1 MPTQIKK
8 VLVANRGEIARRVIH
23 GARALG
29 IATAVVHS
37 DADADALFVAEADEA
52 VRLPGTAP
60 GQTYLRSDLILDAAA
75 RVGADAIHP
84 GYGFLSENAAFAQAV
99 TDAGLVFIG
108 PTPEAI
114 AAMGDKV
121 TAKRMMAAAGV
132 PVLAGFTIGADGQAL
147 PEGGGEPVDVA
158 TALAAVGL
166 PAIVKASAG
175 GGGRGMRIIASAEEA
190 ADAIASAQREA
201 ESAFGNPMVFLERYL
216 SPSRHIEIQVIADD
230 HGNTVALFE
239 RECSIQ
245 RRHQKI
251 VEEAPSPFV
260 DADLRAHLC
269 QAAVAAAQAVGYR
282 NAGTVEFIVGTD
294 GTAAFLEMNTRL
306 QVEHPVT
313 EAITGL
319 DLVALQF
326 AVAAGQPLPASACAP
341 GINGHAIEVRLCAED
356 PAAGYL
362 PVSGTFELFEI
373 ADAAQFAPARS
384 GGGSVR
390 VDSALTD
397 GGTVSPYYDSMIAK
411 VIAHA
416 PTRAGAAALLADAL
430 SRARLHGVTTNR
442 DLLVAI
448 LRSDAFLA
456 GDTTTDFLERVPG
469 LLDPAGDATAQR
481 LHAAVAAIARHH
493 RARPAGLPQPAV
505 PRGWRNN
512 RATLE
517 TVTFKTA
524 DGETIKVASDLTGAD
539 AVVEIDDERVPLTIH
554 RATAGAGWQ
563 AVGTEASVDLT
574 AGGVRRR
581 YRVHLSDDRTAET
594 IGLAAVDSPL
604 GHSTFHV
611 LDPLPAPGAGGP
623 TGGLTAP
630 MPGAVVRILVAV
642 GDVVEAGQSL
652 LVLEAMKMEH
662 TIRSP
667 QDGTVAAI
675 NVKEGEQVQI
685 GAVLAALQE
694 S

>member
-1 MPTQIKK
+1 MGPQITK

-29 IATAVVHS
+29 IATAVVYS

-60 GQTYLRSDLILDAAA
+60 GQTYLRSELILDAAA

-99 TDAGLVFIG
+99 TDAGLIFVG
-108 PTPEAI
+108 PPAAAI
-114 AAMGDKV
+114 SAMGDKV

-132 PVLAGFTIGADGQAL
+132 PTLAGFTIGEDGRAV
-147 PEGGGEPVDVA
+147 PEGGGEPVEISA
-158 TALAAVGL
+158 ALAAVGL

-175 GGGRGMRIIASAEEA
+175 GGGRGMRIIAEPGEA
-190 ADAIASAQREA
+190 AEAIASAQREA
-201 ESAFGNPMVFLERYL
+201 ASAFGNPMVFLERYL
-216 SPSRHIEIQVIADD
+216 SPSRHIEVQVIADD

-251 VEEAPSPFV
+251 VEEAPSAFV
-260 DADLRAHLC
+260 GPELREQLC
-269 QAAVAAAQAVGYR
+269 RAAVAAAQAVGYR
-282 NAGTVEFIVGTD
+282 NAGTVEFIVGAD

-326 AVAAGQPLPASACAP
+326 AVAAGRSLPPAALAATV
-341 GINGHAIEVRLCAED
+341 GGHAIEVRLCAED

-373 ADAAQFAPARS
+373 AAASEFSCPAGP
-384 GGGSVR
+384 GGWVR
-390 VDSALTD
+390 VDAALGS

-416 PTRAGAAALLADAL
+416 PTRSGAAALLSDAL

-448 LRSDAFLA
+448 LRSPQFLA
-456 GDTTTDFLERVPG
+456 GDTTTDFLDRVTG
-469 LLDPAGDATAQR
+469 LAARVVAPETQR
-481 LHAAVAAIARHH
+481 LHAAVAAIAGHH
-493 RARPAGLPQPAV
+493 RERPTGVPQIAI

-512 RATLE
+512 RSTLE
-517 TVTFKTA
+517 TLTVKTA
-524 DGETIKVASDLTGAD
+524 DGETVRIGHDLTGTEPILQVD
-539 AVVEIDDERVPLTIH
+539 AEPLSLTIH
-554 RATAGAGWQ
+554 GAD
-563 AVGTEASVDLT
+563 ASCVDMT
-574 AGGVRRR
+574 TGGVRRR
-581 YRVHLSDDRTAET
+581 YRVHLSDLASAGS
-594 IGLAAVDSPL
+594 IGTAAVDSPL
-604 GHSTFHV
+604 GHSTFSL
-611 LDPLPAPGAGGP
+611 LDPLPAPSAGGP

-630 MPGAVVRILVAV
+630 MPGAVIRVLVSV
-642 GDVVEAGQSL
+642 GDIVEAGQPL

-675 NVKEGEQVQI
+675 NVAEGEQVQI
-685 GAVLAALQE
+685 GAVLAALVQE
-694 S
+694 

>member
-1 MPTQIKK
+1 MDRQISK

-23 GARALG
+23 GARSLG
-29 IATAVVHS
+29 IATAVVYS

-60 GQTYLRSDLILDAAA
+60 GQTYLRSELILDAAA

-99 TDAGLVFIG
+99 TDAGLIFVG
-108 PTPEAI
+108 PPPAAI
-114 AAMGDKV
+114 SAMGDKV

-132 PVLAGFTIGADGQAL
+132 PTLAGFTIGADGRAM
-147 PEGGGEPVDVA
+147 PEGGGAHVEVSA
-158 TALAAVGL
+158 ALAVVGL

-175 GGGRGMRIIASAEEA
+175 GGGRGMRIIADPAEA
-190 ADAIASAQREA
+190 AEAIASAQREA
-201 ESAFGNPMVFLERYL
+201 ASAFGNPTVFLERYL
-216 SPSRHIEIQVIADD
+216 SPSRHIEVQVIADD

-251 VEEAPSPFV
+251 VEEAPSAFV
-260 DADLRAHLC
+260 GPELREHLC
-269 QAAVAAAQAVGYR
+269 RAAVAAAQAVGYR
-282 NAGTVEFIVGTD
+282 NAGTVEFIVGAD

-326 AVAAGQPLPASACAP
+326 AVAAGQPLPPAALAATVT
-341 GINGHAIEVRLCAED
+341 GHAIEVRLCAED

-362 PVSGTFELFEI
+362 PVSGTFGLFEI
-373 ADAAQFAPARS
+373 PAATEFTGPT
-384 GGGSVR
+384 GPGGSVR
-390 VDSALTD
+390 VDAALGS

-430 SRARLHGVTTNR
+430 ARARLHGVTTNR

-448 LRSDAFLA
+448 LRSPQFLA
-456 GDTTTDFLERVPG
+456 GDTTTDFLDRVGG
-469 LLDPAGDATAQR
+469 LTARVISPETQR
-481 LHAAVAAIARHH
+481 LHAAVAAIASLH
-493 RARPAGLPQPAV
+493 RERPAGVPQIAI

-512 RATLE
+512 RSTLE
-517 TVTFKTA
+517 TLNLKSA
-524 DGETIKVASDLTGAD
+524 DGESVKVGHDLTGPEPVLEVDDEPVSVTIHAAD
-539 AVVEIDDERVPLTIH
+539 A
-554 RATAGAGWQ
+554 
-563 AVGTEASVDLT
+563 SCVDMT
-574 AGGVRRR
+574 TGGVRRR
-581 YRVHLSDDRTAET
+581 YRVQLSDARSAGA
-594 IGLAAVDSPL
+594 IGGAAVDSAL
-604 GHSTFHV
+604 GHSTFSV
-611 LDPLPAPGAGGP
+611 LDPLPAPSAGGP
-623 TGGLTAP
+623 TGGLAAP
-630 MPGAVVRILVAV
+630 MPGAVVRVLVSV
-642 GDVVEAGQSL
+642 GDVVEAGQPM

-675 NVKEGEQVQI
+675 NVAEGEQVQI
-685 GAVLAALQE
+685 GAVLAALAQD
-694 S
+694 

>member
-1 MPTQIKK
+1 MPRQITK
-8 VLVANRGEIARRVIH
+8 VLVANRGEIARRVLR
-23 GARALG
+23 GARSLG
-29 IATAVVHS
+29 IATAVVYS

-60 GQTYLRSDLILDAAA
+60 ADTYLRGELILDAAA

-84 GYGFLSENAAFAQAV
+84 GYGFLSENAQFAADV
-99 TDAGLVFIG
+99 AAAGLVFIG
-108 PTPEAI
+108 PPAAAI
-114 AAMGDKV
+114 SAMGDKV

-132 PVLAGFTIGADGQAL
+132 PVLAGFTIGEDGRAA
-147 PEGGGEPVDVA
+147 PEGGGEAVDIRA
-158 TALAAVGL
+158 ALTAVGL

-175 GGGRGMRIIASAEEA
+175 GGGRGMRIIADPAE
-190 ADAIASAQREA
+190 ADEQIASAQREA
-201 ESAFGNPMVFLERYL
+201 ASAFGNPMVFLERYL

-251 VEEAPSPFV
+251 VEEAPSAFV
-260 DADLRAHLC
+260 SADLREQLC
-269 QAAVAAAQAVGYR
+269 TAAVAAARAVDYR
-282 NAGTVEFIVGTD
+282 GAGTVEFIVGAD

-319 DLVALQF
+319 DLVALQLL
-326 AVAAGQPLPASACAP
+326 VAGGNPLPAAARSA
-341 GINGHAIEVRLCAED
+341 GVSGHAIEVRLCAED

-373 ADAAQFAPARS
+373 DTPC
-384 GGGSVR
+384 GPNGYVR
-390 VDSALTD
+390 VDSALAT
-397 GGTVSPYYDSMIAK
+397 GGEVSPYYDSMIAK

-416 PTRAGAAALLADAL
+416 PTRSGAAALLADTL

-448 LRSDAFLA
+448 LRSAAFLA
-456 GDTTTDFLERVPG
+456 ADTTTDFLERVDG
-469 LLDPAGDATAQR
+469 LTAAATVPEVHQ

-493 RARPAGLPQPAV
+493 RARPAGSTQPAI

-517 TVTFKTA
+517 SVTFKTQ
-524 DGETIKVASDLTGAD
+524 DGESIG
-539 AVVEIDDERVPLTIH
+539 IGH
-554 RATAGAGWQ
+554 
-563 AVGTEASVDLT
+563 DLT
-574 AGGVRRR
+574 AAEPILLVDGAPHPLVIHAADGVGVELSTGGVRRR
-581 YRVHLSDDRTAET
+581 FRVHLSEIVGAGSLG
-594 IGLAAVDSPL
+594 IACVDSPL
-604 GHSTFHV
+604 GHSTLTV
-611 LDPLPAPGAGGP
+611 LDPLPAPGSSGP
-623 TGGLTAP
+623 AGGLTAP
-630 MPGAVVRILVAV
+630 MPGAVVRILVSV
-642 GDVVEAGQSL
+642 GDTVEAGTPL

-667 QDGTVAAI
+667 DDGVVAAI
-675 NVKEGEQVQI
+675 NVTEGEQVPI
-685 GAVLAALQE
+685 GAVLAELSTE

>member
-60 GQTYLRSDLILDAAA
+60 GQTYLRGDLILDAAA

-99 TDAGLVFIG
+99 ADAGLVFIG

-132 PVLAGFTIGADGQAL
+132 PVLAGFTIGADGRAL
-147 PEGGGEPVDVA
+147 PEGGGGTYGLPGDGNAVDVA

-175 GGGRGMRIIASAEEA
+175 GGGRGMRIIASADEA

-251 VEEAPSPFV
+251 VEEAPSSFV

-326 AVAAGQPLPASACAP
+326 AVAAGQPLPATACAP
-341 GINGHAIEVRLCAED
+341 DINGHAIEVRLCAED

-373 ADAAQFAPARS
+373 AAAAQFAPARS

-430 SRARLHGVTTNR
+430 CRARLHGVTTNR

-456 GDTTTDFLERVPG
+456 GDTTTDFLERVTG

-539 AVVEIDDERVPLTIH
+539 AVLEIDDERVPMTIH
-554 RATAGAGWQ
+554 RADGAN
-563 AVGTEASVDLT
+563 VDLT

-642 GDVVEAGQSL
+642 GDVVEAGQPL

-667 QDGTVAAI
+667 QDGTVAAL

>member
-1 MPTQIKK
+1 MTK

-29 IATAVVHS
+29 IATAVVYS

-60 GQTYLRSDLILDAAA
+60 GQTYLRSELILDAAA

-99 TDAGLVFIG
+99 TDAGLIFVG
-108 PTPEAI
+108 PPAAAI
-114 AAMGDKV
+114 SAMGDKV
-121 TAKRMMAAAGV
+121 TAKAMMAAAGV
-132 PVLAGFTIGADGQAL
+132 PTLAGFTIGEDGRAV
-147 PEGGGEPVDVA
+147 PESGGEPVEISA
-158 TALAAVGL
+158 ALAAVGL

-175 GGGRGMRIIASAEEA
+175 GGGRGMRIIADPGEA
-190 ADAIASAQREA
+190 AEAIASAQREA
-201 ESAFGNPMVFLERYL
+201 ASAFGNPTVFLERYL
-216 SPSRHIEIQVIADD
+216 SPSRHIEVQVIADD

-251 VEEAPSPFV
+251 VEEAPSSFV
-260 DADLRAHLC
+260 GPELREQLC
-269 QAAVAAAQAVGYR
+269 RAAVAAAQAVGYR
-282 NAGTVEFIVGTD
+282 NAGTVEFIVGAD

-326 AVAAGQPLPASACAP
+326 AVAAGLPLPPSALEPAVS
-341 GINGHAIEVRLCAED
+341 GHAIEVRLCAED

-373 ADAAQFAPARS
+373 AASAEFSAPA
-384 GGGSVR
+384 GPGGSVR
-390 VDSALTD
+390 VDAALGD

-448 LRSDAFLA
+448 LRSPPFLA
-456 GDTTTDFLERVPG
+456 GDTSTDFLDRLPELIARIAP
-469 LLDPAGDATAQR
+469 PETRR
-481 LHAAVAAIARHH
+481 LHAAVAAIANHH
-493 RARPAGLPQPAV
+493 RERPAGVPQIAV

-512 RATLE
+512 RSTLE
-517 TVTFKTA
+517 TLSLKTS
-524 DGETIKVASDLTGAD
+524 DGESVKVGHDLTGTEP
-539 AVVEIDDERVPLTIH
+539 VIEVDDERLSLTIH
-554 RATAGAGWQ
+554 AAD
-563 AVGTEASVDLT
+563 ASCVDMT
-574 AGGVRRR
+574 TGGVRRR
-581 YRVHLSDDRTAET
+581 YRVHLSDAVSAGV
-594 IGLAAVDSPL
+594 IGTAAVDSPL
-604 GHSTFHV
+604 GHSTFSL
-611 LDPLPAPGAGGP
+611 LDPLPAPSAGGP
-623 TGGLTAP
+623 TGGLAAP
-630 MPGAVVRILVAV
+630 MPGAVVRVLVAV
-642 GDVVEAGQSL
+642 GDPVEAGQPL

-667 QDGTVAAI
+667 HDGTVAAI
-675 NVKEGEQVQI
+675 NVAEGEQVQI
-685 GAVLAALQE
+685 GAVLAALAE
-694 S
+694 E

>member
-8 VLVANRGEIARRVIH
+8 VLVANRGEIARRVIQ

-60 GQTYLRSDLILDAAA
+60 GQTYLRGDLILDAAA

-99 TDAGLVFIG
+99 ADAGLVFIG

-132 PVLAGFTIGADGQAL
+132 PVLAGFTIGADGRAL
-147 PEGGGEPVDVA
+147 PEGGGGTYGLPGDGNAVDVA

-175 GGGRGMRIIASAEEA
+175 GGGRGMRIIASADEA

-251 VEEAPSPFV
+251 VEEAPSSFV

-326 AVAAGQPLPASACAP
+326 AVAAGQPLPATACAP
-341 GINGHAIEVRLCAED
+341 DINGHAIEVRLCAED

-373 ADAAQFAPARS
+373 AGAAQFAPARS

-430 SRARLHGVTTNR
+430 CRARLHGVTTNR

-456 GDTTTDFLERVPG
+456 GDTTTDFLERVTG

-539 AVVEIDDERVPLTIH
+539 AVLEIDDERVPMTIH
-554 RATAGAGWQ
+554 RADGAN
-563 AVGTEASVDLT
+563 VDLT

-642 GDVVEAGQSL
+642 GDVVEAGQPL

-667 QDGTVAAI
+667 QDGTVAAL